1 MRAKTSS
8 EKSFERKVGDTRTF
22 DEAENFSKSRG
33 TSEIFKV
40 RVARWFP
47 GIWSLLKAALRT
59 FPISQTKPYIA
70 RISHN
75 LYGSRQWNIL
85 LNEGGKLLESFDDF
99 LSARR
104 QRFAGQTVTFIRTN
118 TRKNGGG
125 FSASEGPWER
135 KVFSTIHSLGSRVK
149 FLSLGFLDGS
159 WREHSMRSSQLLV
172 SSLDPIFLSLS
183 TNY

>member
-1 MRAKTSS
+1 MRAKTGS
-8 EKSFERKVGDTRTF
+8 EKVSREKSEIQELSTELKTF
-22 DEAENFSKSRG
+22 LNHGGLPRSSKSKYPVDFRG
-33 TSEIFKV
+33 FDLSWKPRSE
-40 RVARWFP
+40 R
-47 GIWSLLKAALRT
+47 SLYHK
-59 FPISQTKPYIA
+59 TKPYTA

-85 LNEGGKLLESFDDF
+85 LNEGGKLLESFVDF

-149 FLSLGFLDGS
+149 FLSPGSLDGS
-159 WREHSMRSSQLLV
+159 WREHSMRSS
-172 SSLDPIFLSLS
+172 
-183 TNY
+183 